1 MFALK
6 KNEDGQMLVFTAL
19 GMAVLIMCA
28 ALAIDVGYM
37 LTARNHLQTAVDAS
51 ALAGATG
58 LPLNQSTAMARAVS
72 LSASNTIMHNQLNLG
87 GNEISFPNYK
97 TITITARRTVPLFFT
112 RITGRNSVAITATAT
127 AQCGNRDIILV
138 FDRSGSMD
146 DDTKD
151 IKKPQPITTAKEAAY
166 YLIDQIAANTFTVDR
181 MGLVSY
187 SDNASLDHSLDRGFS
202 QMKSDIKAYVAN
214 GNTNI
219 GDGINKAMSHLN
231 GSSPS
236 NTKKTIILFSDGM
249 ANKPGSGMPTNSTA
263 KNYAISKATSAK
275 NSNIRIYTISLG
287 SETDPSLMQ
296 QIASITSGKYYY
308 APTAAD
314 LYAVYEDIVKRIPV
328 RLVG

>member
-28 ALAIDVGYM
+28 ALAIDVSYM

-58 LPLNQSTAMARAVS
+58 LPVNQSTALARAVS
-72 LSASNTIMHNQLNLG
+72 LSASNTIMQNQLNLG

-112 RITGRNSVAITATAT
+112 RITGRNSVTIAATAT

-166 YLIDQIAANTFTVDR
+166 YLIDQIAASTFTVDR

-202 QMKSDIKAYVAN
+202 QMKSDIKAYIAD

-219 GDGINKAMSHLN
+219 GEGINKAMNHLN